1 MKLARRTLS
10 QNRGCR
16 LRVKNSGTSKNDRL
30 FESVLKMDTIAG
42 PRPPASGPLSPT
54 LNSPRRLPDRWPAV
68 CKPGPIWIVALM
80 LLTIAGCAPSKPPAG
95 VYGPAPE
102 AGAANPEAP
111 FVLLHQEVPE
121 DLFAAGPI
129 QTASRYASETR
140 IAEFSASVSSE
151 YRLGPG
157 DRFAFQV
164 RGREDI
170 SVPTVVV
177 APDGQ
182 VALPRIGILN
192 MQGLSL
198 AEATRQVQV
207 SLERYYEYP
216 DVTLVMQE
224 YNNNRVYVLGRV
236 SKPGAVHFQGAGTV
250 LEALALAGGLPVD
263 TQKTFLSRCMVV
275 RGNEMVLWID
285 LRDLLENGNMALN
298 ARMQNGDILFIPQSD
313 DAVAYM
319 MGEVRAPGVLL
330 LRSQMTVL
338 DALMHAGGVT
348 EYADLRRVYLV
359 RSQEARGVVMDIDL
373 TAFIERGDLRRNY
386 ILREGDILYVGQR
399 GMGHLNYF
407 LTQLLPS
414 LRIIDFTFN
423 TAERL
428 GAMQQLRQKI
438 WGQEGFV
445 NPAQQ

>member
-1 MKLARRTLS
+1 MFSAPTPQNFILSALTVMLVFLAACAT
-10 QNRGCR
+10 Q
-16 LRVKNSGTSKNDRL
+16 T
-30 FESVLKMDTIAG
+30 
-42 PRPPASGPLSPT
+42 PA
-54 LNSPRRLPDRWPAV
+54 
-68 CKPGPIWIVALM
+68 PGF
-80 LLTIAGCAPSKPPAG
+80 
-95 VYGPAPE
+95 YGPAPIADITE
-102 AGAANPEAP
+102 ADAP
-111 FVLLHQEVPE
+111 YVLLNQEIPS
-121 DLFAAGPI
+121 DLFASGPA
-129 QTASRYASETR
+129 QAASRYASER
-140 IAEFSASVSSE
+140 SISEFSASVPSE

-170 SVPTVVV
+170 SILTVVV
-177 APDGQ
+177 APDGN

-192 MQGLSL
+192 IQGLSL
-198 AEATRQVQV
+198 TEATRQVQE
-207 SLERYYEYP
+207 SLERYYEHP

-236 SKPGAVHFQGAGTV
+236 AKPGAVHFQGAGTV

-263 TQKTFLSRCMVV
+263 TQKTFLSRCMIV

-319 MGEVRAPGVLL
+319 MGQVRAPGILL
-330 LRSQMTVL
+330 LRSRMTVL

-348 EYADLRRVYLV
+348 ENADLRHVYLV
-359 RSQEARGVVMDIDL
+359 RSQEDRGVVMDIDL
-373 TAFIERGDLRRNY
+373 AAFTERGDLRRNY
-386 ILREGDILYVGQR
+386 VLREGDILYVGQR
-399 GMGHLNYF
+399 GMGRLNYF

-414 LRIIDFTFN
+414 LRVIDFSLN
-423 TAERL
+423 MAERF

>member
-1 MKLARRTLS
+1 
-10 QNRGCR
+10 
-16 LRVKNSGTSKNDRL
+16 
-30 FESVLKMDTIAG
+30 
-42 PRPPASGPLSPT
+42 
-54 LNSPRRLPDRWPAV
+54 
-68 CKPGPIWIVALM
+68 M
-80 LLTIAGCAPSKPPAG
+80 LLILSVAACAPSKPPAG
-95 VYGPAPE
+95 VYGIAPD
-102 AGAANPEAP
+102 AAAEDSEAP
-111 FVLLHQEVPE
+111 FVHLHQDVPA
-121 DLFAAGPI
+121 DLFASGPT
-129 QTASRYASETR
+129 QAASRYASESS
-140 IAEFSASVSSE
+140 IAEFSASVPSE

-170 SVPTVVV
+170 SIPTVVV

-182 VALPRIGILN
+182 VALPRIGILHI
-192 MQGLSL
+192 QGLSL
-198 AEATRQVQV
+198 TEATRQVQK
-207 SLERYYEYP
+207 SLERYYEHP

-236 SKPGAVHFQGAGTV
+236 AKPGAVHFQGAGTV

-263 TQKTFLSRCMVV
+263 TQKTFLSRCMIV

-319 MGEVRAPGVLL
+319 MGQVRAPGILL
-330 LRSQMTVL
+330 LRSRMTVL
-338 DALMHAGGVT
+338 DALMHAGGLT
-348 EYADLRRVYLV
+348 ENADLHHVYLV
-359 RSQEARGVVMDIDL
+359 RSQEDRGVVMDIDL
-373 TAFIERGDLRRNY
+373 TAFTERGDLRRNY
-386 ILREGDILYVGQR
+386 VLREGDILYVGQR

-414 LRIIDFTFN
+414 LRVIDFSLN
-423 TAERL
+423 MAERF

-445 NPAQQ
+445 TPAQQ